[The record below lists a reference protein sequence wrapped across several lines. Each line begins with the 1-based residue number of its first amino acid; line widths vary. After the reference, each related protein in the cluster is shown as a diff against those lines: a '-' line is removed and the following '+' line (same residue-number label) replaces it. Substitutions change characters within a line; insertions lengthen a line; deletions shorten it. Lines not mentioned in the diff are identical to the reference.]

1 MAAPAAL
8 NLSNEVVK
16 MRAEVKRVKVLVIRK
31 LTRQIAALKK
41 KKGTEADLEK
51 NQRRVARLLEEIREL
66 KHLAP
71 DSITKAA
78 LQKDISFE
86 KVCQN
91 KEASPSER
99 ATARVAT
106 HPQFSRRI
114 QSIKKAIEAFKAE
127 RTGTAKADK
136 KTQKESKGIIQQK
149 SESEQDS
156 DDEEDVE
163 EAGKRNEKEQEGDDG
178 PSQMTQKKDAEEKS
192 THADS
197 VPVEVV
203 RMRKEVKKL
212 KVLIIRKLT
221 QQITRL
227 KKMKGEESELKGN
240 RECAARLQKEVE
252 VLRNVFPDDV
262 TTSALQGNIDVEE
275 VFQNPQSSPLERAT
289 ARIATHACFIKK
301 LQDVRDAI
309 EKERTKAEKA
319 EEKNKD
325 AEETMADDSGDDG
338 SNSDDEEEKE
348 DEDEGEEGGTAS
360 DGSDDDDDDDNTGD
374 NKKEMDEDQTLN
386 VNKRS
391 HVVKPPEDIRS
402 ATVVLST
409 KEKTPVTKLEAG
421 VTEQAVPSASLKN
434 IAKMPVSAGVV
445 HSLPAKTTETPVK
458 KPPSSKR
465 DIKPE
470 TKKPENK
477 EGEEES
483 DLESSDEEEE
493 KEYFDDSTEER
504 FHKQSSLSEDS
515 DEDDF
520 FLGKVSKL
528 KKKKSSGPGKD
539 KTSEPKPAAE
549 VQDAEEARG
558 TSQDFKMQS
567 VFCSTL
573 SKSSG
578 ASQKGKPQGPKPP
591 RFQNQKKY
599 AERDGKPTWF
609 KSQGPGTDR
618 RPSAAGPK
626 APGQRQMGAAEA
638 RMGKPAFE
646 QQRTQSYKGA
656 PGKPFKPPQHSQ
668 QALHP
673 SWEASKKRKE
683 QQSQITAFQGKKI
696 RFDDDD

>member
-1 MAAPAAL
+1 MPAPAAL

-31 LTRQIAALKK
+31 LTRQIAGLKK
-41 KKGTEADLEK
+41 KKGTGANLEK
-51 NQRRVARLLEEIREL
+51 KERRIARMIEEIHEL

-91 KEASPSER
+91 KETSPSER

-114 QSIKKAIEAFKAE
+114 ESIKKAIEAFKAE
-127 RTGTAKADK
+127 RTGAAKADK
-136 KTQKESKGIIQQK
+136 KSEKESKGVIQQK
-149 SESEQDS
+149 RESEQDS
-156 DDEEDVE
+156 NDEEEME
-163 EAGKRNEKEQEGDDG
+163 ESGEKNEKEQEGDGG

-192 THADS
+192 THTDS
-197 VPVEVV
+197 IPAEVV
-203 RMRKEVKKL
+203 RMRKVVKQL
-212 KVLIIRKLT
+212 KVLIIQKLT
-221 QQITRL
+221 HQITHL
-227 KKMKGEESELKGN
+227 KKMKGEQSELKGN
-240 RECAARLQKEVE
+240 QECAARLQKEVN
-252 VLRNVFPDDV
+252 VLRNLFSDDV
-262 TTSALQGNIDVEE
+262 TTAALQGNIDVEE
-275 VFQNPQSSPLERAT
+275 VFQNPESSPLERVT
-289 ARIATHACFIKK
+289 ARIATHARFIKK

-309 EKERTKAEKA
+309 EKERTKPEKA
-319 EEKNKD
+319 EEENKE
-325 AEETMADDSGDDG
+325 AEKTIAEDGDDG
-338 SNSDDEEEKE
+338 RDSDEEEEE
-348 DEDEGEEGGTAS
+348 DGDEGVEGGTAS
-360 DGSDDDDDDDNTGD
+360 VGSDEDDDTED
-374 NKKEMDEDQTLN
+374 NKKEMDQDQPLN
-386 VNKRS
+386 VIKRA
-391 HVVKPPEDIRS
+391 HVVKLPEDIRP
-402 ATVVLST
+402 ATVVLLS
-409 KEKTPVTKLEAG
+409 KEKTPITKSKAG
-421 VTEQAVPSASLKN
+421 VTEQAAPSASLKN
-434 IAKMPVSAGVV
+434 IAKMPVSAGIV
-445 HSLPAKTTETPVK
+445 HLSAKTKETPVK
-458 KPPSSKR
+458 KPPSSNQ

-470 TKKPENK
+470 TKKPEDK

-504 FHKQSSLSEDS
+504 FHKQSSLSEES
-515 DEDDF
+515 DDDF

-528 KKKKSSGPGKD
+528 KMKKSTGPGKD
-539 KTSEPKPAAE
+539 TTSKPKTAAE
-549 VQDAEEARG
+549 VPDAEGPRG
-558 TSQDFKMQS
+558 TLQDFKMQS

-578 ASQKGKPQGPKPP
+578 ASQKGKPQGPKPLC
-591 RFQNQKKY
+591 FQNQMKH

-609 KSQGPGTDR
+609 KSQGRGTDR
-618 RPSAAGPK
+618 KPSAAGPK
-626 APGQRQMGAAEA
+626 APGQRQVGAAEA
-638 RMGKPAFE
+638 KMGKPSFE
-646 QQRTQSYKGA
+646 QKRTQSYKGA

>member
-1 MAAPAAL
+1 MPAPAAL

-31 LTRQIAALKK
+31 LTRQVAALKI

-136 KTQKESKGIIQQK
+136 KTQKESKGNIQQK
-149 SESEQDS
+149 SESEQDG
-156 DDEEDVE
+156 DDEEDME
-163 EAGKRNEKEQEGDDG
+163 ESGEKNEKEQEGDDG

-192 THADS
+192 ARTDS
-197 VPVEVV
+197 IPAEVV
-203 RMRKEVKKL
+203 KMRKEVKKL

-221 QQITRL
+221 QQITHL
-227 KKMKGEESELKGN
+227 KKMK
-240 RECAARLQKEVE
+240 
-252 VLRNVFPDDV
+252 
-262 TTSALQGNIDVEE
+262 ALQGNIDLEE
-275 VFQNPQSSPLERAT
+275 VFQNPESSPLERVT
-289 ARIATHACFIKK
+289 ARIATHARFIKK

-325 AEETMADDSGDDG
+325 AEETMADDGDDE
-338 SNSDDEEEKE
+338 SDPDDDEE
-348 DEDEGEEGGTAS
+348 DEGVEGGTAS
-360 DGSDDDDDDDNTGD
+360 DGSNEDDDTED
-374 NKKEMDEDQTLN
+374 NKKEMDQEQPLS
-386 VNKRS
+386 VIKES
-391 HVVKPPEDIRS
+391 HVVKPPEDSRP
-402 ATVVLST
+402 ATVVLSS
-409 KEKTPVTKLEAG
+409 KEKTPITKSKAG
-421 VTEQAVPSASLKN
+421 VSEQAVPSASLKN
-434 IAKMPVSAGVV
+434 IAKMPVSASVV
-445 HSLPAKTTETPVK
+445 QLPAKSKETPVT
-458 KPPSSKR
+458 KPPPPPSLKQ
-465 DIKPE
+465 DLKHE
-470 TKKPENK
+470 TKEPENK
-477 EGEEES
+477 EVEEES
-483 DLESSDEEEE
+483 DLESSDEEEEE

-504 FHKQSSLSEDS
+504 FHKQSSLSEES
-515 DEDDF
+515 DDDDF
-520 FLGKVSKL
+520 FLGKVSKQ
-528 KKKKSSGPGKD
+528 KKKKGTEPGKD
-539 KTSEPKPAAE
+539 KTSEPKAAAE
-549 VQDAEEARG
+549 LPDAKEARG

-578 ASQKGKPQGPKPP
+578 ASQKGKPQGSKPP
-591 RFQNQKKY
+591 CFRNQKKH
-599 AERDGKPTWF
+599 AERDGKPAWF

-618 RPSAAGPK
+618 KPSVAGPK
-626 APGQRQMGAAEA
+626 APGQRQIGAAEA
-638 RMGKPAFE
+638 KMGKPAFE